1 MKTPKKT
8 PTPPITRRGQRKPYV
23 KATRQQIDERI
34 GHVLRLLRAGATKTE
49 IHRAVRE
56 KFGVEWRQCD
66 RDLSWLTRPRTLA
79 ILKTETKLADA
90 HDVPVCASASPVENL
105 DKSMITSE
113 TVPPSTELDDG
124 WN

>member
-1 MKTPKKT
+1 MNE
-8 PTPPITRRGQRKPYV
+8 ITRQPTIRPGQRKPYV

-66 RDLSWLTRPRTLA
+66 RDLSWLTRSRTLA
-79 ILKTETKLADA
+79 TLKTETKQKENMTR
-90 HDVPVCASASPVENL
+90 PVSASASPVENL

-113 TVPPSTELDDG
+113 PVPPSTELDDG